1 MSNITEWIKY
11 ELYPTLFNS
20 IDLAFP
26 ELDFVRY
33 SGGWRSKY
41 KIDGSEPKNKRP
53 DKTVITKMA
62 PNYILE
68 QGGENITLIDYVI
81 RRNNIAFI
89 NAVKKLADVVNLELP
104 KGDTNQENYQAH
116 KEKLTLL
123 EECNNYF
130 IYSLNNVWGQE
141 ETDAHL
147 LSLGYS
153 QGTID
158 AYNKGYEVGFKKG
171 DFDGFVSVYAIDN
184 YLNNVR
190 KYSKEDIKAMEL
202 GYIPSQDK
210 LISHL
215 LSKGYSQSLIND
227 TLKLNKAIGST
238 HKLTIPYRSGGEI
251 KGFKFRTTK
260 DHKPKYINSTGLDK
274 STGFFNISEIKGD
287 KDVVIVEGELDS
299 LIASAKG
306 IENVVATGGNS
317 ISPEMVKDA
326 LRRGAKKFSICFD
339 REKGSFDK
347 INKALEVILS
357 EGVNN
362 VYIVTLPEI
371 SGEYIE
377 PNSSIHFTI
386 DKTDPDSL
394 IMLQGVEALQEAIDN
409 AIPYYIFKL
418 QETLT
423 KYGEV
428 ENEKGQLTPK
438 EIDSLLEEIIETAS
452 AITNPIHRDIYK
464 KEFISLKAIKE
475 LGITEEAFAITV
487 DNISSTR
494 DKEKQSKDFKDLISK
509 ATDLHAKGDTAKAL
523 ELLDKRVKDVKL
535 QAKKTQFEDLL
546 IPTTEE
552 AVSKRQAQKPES
564 LKTGY
569 RIGGEDLII
578 PSGAIT
584 IIGAPTSHGKT
595 AFLTNLALNVKF
607 SDPTKQA
614 YFFSYEEDSDSI
626 LINAFN
632 IFSNNTYSKDNSKS
646 IKSYYATGSD
656 EYILKDMQNLFYKE
670 KDRFFKEIIGSQK
683 LNIKYIDYNSET
695 LTEAIRHL
703 HKNAN
708 VGAIFIDYIQLL
720 NLPEGK
726 YKTYSRQ
733 EEVKNICQALKDVA
747 VETGLP
753 IILGAQFN
761 RQVKNPIQVTLN
773 NLGEAGDIER
783 IANLIIG
790 LWNGNFPTTGTDGEI
805 NDTAKLGASQKGKI
819 YATILKQREGKV
831 GDYELFDFNGNTRKI
846 SNEDQKQASGL
857 SFE

>member
-1 MSNITEWIKY
+1 MSNITEWTKY
-11 ELYPTLFNS
+11 ELYPPLFNS

-33 SGGWRSKY
+33 AGGWRSKY

-53 DKTVITKMA
+53 DKTVITKSR

-68 QGGENITLIDYVI
+68 QGGETITLIDYTI
-81 RRNNIAFI
+81 RRDNISFI
-89 NAVKKLADVVNLELP
+89 QAVKLLADVVNLELP
-104 KGDTNQENYQAH
+104 KGDISQENYQAH

-130 IYSLNNVWGQE
+130 IDCLDINGKDEIDNYF
-141 ETDAHL
+141 
-147 LSLGYS
+147 LSLGF
-153 QGTID
+153 TP
-158 AYNKGYEVGFKKG
+158 NPEG
-171 DFDGFVSVYAIDN
+171 DSLKDITEFLRDKTPFTNVDSVNI
-184 YLNNVR
+184 YLKYVR
-190 KYSKEDIKAMEL
+190 GYSKEDIKAMEL
-202 GYIPSQDK
+202 GYIPSQEI

-215 LSKGYSQSLIND
+215 ISKGYSQSLIEE
-227 TLKLNKAIGST
+227 TLKLIKAIGST

-251 KGFKFRTTK
+251 KGFKFRAIEDNKT
-260 DHKPKYINSTGLDK
+260 KYINSTGLDK
-274 STGFFNISEIKGD
+274 STGFFNISGIKGD

-362 VYIVTLPEI
+362 VYIVTLPDL
-371 SGEYIE
+371 G
-377 PNSSIHFTI
+377 T
-386 DKTDPDSL
+386 DKTDPDGV
-394 IMLQGVEALQEAIDN
+394 IQLQGVEALQEAIDN

-464 KEFISLKAIKE
+464 KEFMSLEPIKE

-487 DNISSTR
+487 DNISSTI

-535 QAKKTQFEDLL
+535 QDKKTQFEDLL

-552 AVSKRQAQKPES
+552 AVKKRQAEKPES

-595 AFLTNLALNVKF
+595 AFLTNLALNVEF
-607 SDPTKQA
+607 SDPKKQV
-614 YFFSYEEDSDSI
+614 YFFSYEEDEDSI

-632 IFSNNTYSKDNSKS
+632 IYANQKWSSGSSRS
-646 IKSYYATGSD
+646 IKSYFATESD
-656 EYILKDMQNLFYKE
+656 KYIDTDMRNLFYKE
-670 KDRFFKEIIGSQK
+670 KDRFFKEIIASQR
-683 LNIKYIDYNSET
+683 LNIKYIDYDSET
-695 LTEAIRHL
+695 LIEAIRHL
-703 HKNAN
+703 HKNTN
-708 VGAIFIDYIQLL
+708 VGAIFIDYIQLI
-720 NLPEGK
+720 NLK
-726 YKTYSRQ
+726 ISKDYKTYSRQ
-733 EEVKNICQALKDVA
+733 EEVKKICQALKDVA
-747 VETGLP
+747 NDTGLP

-773 NLGEAGDIER
+773 SLGEAGDIER

-790 LWNGNFPTTGTDGEI
+790 LWNGNFPITGTDGEI

-857 SFE
+857 IFE

>member
-1 MSNITEWIKY
+1 MSNITEWTKY
-11 ELYPTLFNS
+11 ELYPPLFNS

-33 SGGWRSKY
+33 AGGWRSKY

-53 DKTVITKMA
+53 DKTVITKNR

-68 QGGENITLIDYVI
+68 QGGETITLIDYVI
-81 RRNNIAFI
+81 RRDNIPFI
-89 NAVKKLADVVNLELP
+89 EAVKKLADVVSLELP
-104 KGDTNQENYQAH
+104 KGDISQENYQAH

-130 IYSLNNVWGQE
+130 IDCLEKS
-141 ETDAHL
+141 TRAD
-147 LSLGYS
+147 
-153 QGTID
+153 
-158 AYNKGYEVGFKKG
+158 EVR
-171 DFDGFVSVYAIDN
+171 N
-184 YLNNVR
+184 YLSFR
-190 KYSKEDIKAMEL
+190 GYLDEDVKIMEL
-202 GYIPSQDK
+202 GYIPSQEK

-215 LSKGYSQSLIND
+215 ISKGYSQSLIND

-260 DHKPKYINSTGLDK
+260 DHTPKYINSNGLDK
-274 STGFFNISEIKGD
+274 STGFFNISGIKGD

-306 IENVVATGGNS
+306 IDNVIATGGNS
-317 ISPEMVKDA
+317 ISPDMVKDA
-326 LRRGAKKFSICFD
+326 LKRGAKKFSICFD

-347 INKALEVILS
+347 INKALEVILN

-362 VYIVTLPEI
+362 VYIVTLPDL
-371 SGEYIE
+371 GA
-377 PNSSIHFTI
+377 
-386 DKTDPDSL
+386 DKTDPDGV
-394 IMLQGVEALQEAIDN
+394 IQLQGVEALQEAIDN
-409 AIPYYIFKL
+409 AIPYYKFKL
-418 QETLT
+418 QGTLI

-428 ENEKGQLTPK
+428 QKEKGQLTPK
-438 EIDSLLEEIIETAS
+438 DIDSLLEEVTITAS

-464 KEFISLKAIKE
+464 KEFISLEPIKE

-494 DKEKQSKDFKDLISK
+494 DKEKQSKDFKDLINK

-535 QAKKTQFEDLL
+535 QDKKTQFEDLL

-552 AVSKRQAQKPES
+552 AVRKRQAEKPES

-578 PSGAIT
+578 SSGAIT
-584 IIGAPTSHGKT
+584 IIAGPTSHGKT
-595 AFLTNLALNVKF
+595 AFLTNLALNVEF
-607 SDPTKQA
+607 SDPKKQA

-632 IFSNNTYSKDNSKS
+632 IFSNNTYSQNNSKS
-646 IKSYYATGSD
+646 IKNYFATGSG
-656 EYILKDMQNLFYKE
+656 EYIITDMRNLFYKE

-683 LNIKYIDYNSET
+683 LNIRYIDYNSET
-695 LTEAIRHL
+695 LTEAIRYL
-703 HKNAN
+703 HKNTN

-761 RQVKNPIQVTLN
+761 RTATNPLRVTLN

-783 IANLIIG
+783 VANLIIG
-790 LWNGNFPTTGTDGEI
+790 LWNGNFPPTGTDGEI

-846 SNEDQKQASGL
+846 SNEARKEIID
-857 SFE
+857 FE

>member
-1 MSNITEWIKY
+1 MSNITEWTKY
-11 ELYPTLFNS
+11 ELYPPLFNS
-20 IDLAFP
+20 IDSAFP
-26 ELDFVRY
+26 ELEFVRY
-33 SGGWRSKY
+33 AGGWRSKY

-53 DKTVITKMA
+53 NKTVITKSR

-68 QGGENITLIDYVI
+68 QGGETITLIDYVI
-81 RRNNIAFI
+81 RRDNISFI
-89 NAVKKLADVVNLELP
+89 EAVKKLANVVNLEIP
-104 KGDTNQENYQAH
+104 KGDINQENYQAY
-116 KEKLTLL
+116 KDKLTLL

-130 IYSLNNVWGQE
+130 IYCLENIKGANEVK
-141 ETDAHL
+141 DY
-147 LSLGYS
+147 LSIKRGY
-153 QGTID
+153 T
-158 AYNKGYEVGFKKG
+158 N
-171 DFDGFVSVYAIDN
+171 
-184 YLNNVR
+184 
-190 KYSKEDIKAMEL
+190 EDIKVMEL
-202 GYIPSQDK
+202 GCIPSQEIAITH
-210 LISHL
+210 LI
-215 LSKGYSQSLIND
+215 SKGYSQSLIEK

-251 KGFKFRTTK
+251 KGFKFRAIE
-260 DHKPKYINSTGLDK
+260 DHTHKYINSTGLDK
-274 STGFFNISEIKGD
+274 NIGFFNISGIKGD

-306 IENVVATGGNS
+306 VGNVVATGGNN

-339 REKGSFDK
+339 REKGSFNK

-362 VYIVTLPEI
+362 VYIVTLPDL
-371 SGEYIE
+371 GA
-377 PNSSIHFTI
+377 
-386 DKTDPDSL
+386 DKIDPDSL
-394 IMLQGVEALQEAIDN
+394 IKLQGVEALQEAIDN

-418 QETLT
+418 QGTLT

-428 ENEKGQLTPK
+428 ENEKGQLTLK

-509 ATDLHAKGDTAKAL
+509 ATDLHAKGNTAKAL

-535 QAKKTQFEDLL
+535 QDKKTQFEDLL

-552 AVSKRQAQKPES
+552 AVKKRQAEKPES

-569 RIGGEDLII
+569 IIGGEDLII

-584 IIGAPTSHGKT
+584 IIAGPTSHGKT
-595 AFLTNLALNVKF
+595 AFLTNLALNVEF
-607 SDPTKQA
+607 SDTKKQV
-614 YFFSYEEDSDSI
+614 YFFSYEEDEDSI

-632 IFSNNTYSKDNSKS
+632 IYANEKWSSNNSRS
-646 IKSYYATGSD
+646 IKSYFATESD
-656 EYILKDMQNLFYKE
+656 KYIDTDMRNLFYEE
-670 KDRFFKEIIGSQK
+670 KDRFFKEIIASQK
-683 LNIKYIDYNSET
+683 LNIKYLSYNSDI
-695 LTEAIRHL
+695 LIEAIRYL
-703 HKNAN
+703 HKNTN

-720 NLPEGK
+720 NLPEGGN

-747 VETGLP
+747 VDTGLP
-753 IILGAQFN
+753 IILGAQLN
-761 RQVKNPIQVTLN
+761 RTATNPITVTVNALS
-773 NLGEAGDIER
+773 EAGDIER
-783 IANLIIG
+783 VANLIIG
-790 LWNGNFPTTGTDGEI
+790 LWNGDK
-805 NDTAKLGASQKGKI
+805 KLSGADKDIKESIDNGYSKEGKI
-819 YATILKQREGKV
+819 YATILKNREGKT
-831 GDYELFDFNGNTRKI
+831 GGFELFDFNGNTRKI
-846 SNEDQKQASGL
+846 SNEARKQISV
-857 SFE
+857 F